1 MICNAKP
8 YEGSDAF
15 LFVSYSR
22 KDSGIVYP
30 LIERLA
36 SAGIRIWYDSGI
48 HGGEIWP
55 EVIADHLNRSS
66 ACLVFMSRNAVQSHN
81 CFNELIFA
89 AENKKPLIPIRYN
102 EAQLTLGMR
111 MMIGSVQ
118 WIDIQNIPSESIITT
133 ILSLDPIKPTLGIVD
148 RSIPIQDY
156 QIEVDVPHS
165 PKLLQLPI
173 KKLDT
178 SADIKPI
185 SSEMNPSDPLINVPD
200 QCDKPPLLSEDEEN
214 DEHED
219 PLDITVAEI
228 ETDDNPLDITVSVD
242 LDVLPTI
249 VILSEN
255 GLRHRGKPGITT
267 LGRTKT
273 KSDILV
279 SDPEHKVSGCHARII
294 CLDGKHFI
302 EDLNSTNG
310 TYVNGERLNKQE
322 KISVDSYCEVKL
334 YTHRILVAFDEAA
347 KSLWFAPVLLYLRCE
362 ETDEAKYLWSGE
374 MNLGRNNPWKN
385 GVLQSKKVS
394 HNHALIQINGDEC
407 ILTDT
412 NSTNGTYIN
421 GTVLSKGTSRPIITG
436 DIIKIDTN
444 HFIVTI
450 ISFTGGMEA

>member
-66 ACLVFMSRNAVQSHN
+66 ACLVFMSQNAVQSHN

-118 WIDIQNIPSESIITT
+118 WIDIHDIPSDNTITT
-133 ILSLDPIKPTLGIVD
+133 LLSLDSIKTTQGIVD
-148 RSIPIQDY
+148 RSIPIQEY

-165 PKLLQLPI
+165 PKLLHLPI

-178 SADIKPI
+178 SADKKPI
-185 SSEMNPSDPLINVPD
+185 SAETIPAPPRVNDPCQLNEPHSS
-200 QCDKPPLLSEDEEN
+200 PEN
-214 DEHED
+214 N
-219 PLDITVAEI
+219 IYY
-228 ETDDNPLDITVSVD
+228 DDNPEKTIAAKDGNASDDGGTVVAS

-255 GLRHRGKPGITT
+255 GLRHHGNPGITT

-279 SDPEHKVSGCHARII
+279 SDPEHKVSGCHAKII
-294 CLDGKHFI
+294 CLDGKCFI

-310 TYVNGERLNKQE
+310 TYINGERLKKGE
-322 KISVDSYCEVKL
+322 KISVNSYCEVKL
-334 YTHRILVAFDEAA
+334 YTHRILVAFDIAA
-347 KSLWFAPVLLYLRCE
+347 KSLWNASILLYLRCE
-362 ETDEAKYLWSGE
+362 ETDETKYLWNGE
-374 MNLGRNNPWKN
+374 MKLGRNNPWKN

-394 HNHALIQINGDEC
+394 HNHALIQINGNEC

-421 GTVLSKGTSRPIITG
+421 GTVLSKGTSRSITTG
-436 DIIKIDTN
+436 DIIQIDTN

-450 ISFTGGMEA
+450 INFTGGMEA